1 MVLSFLTLC
10 ISWMLQSKIKNILGH
25 LVDKEDLL
33 LEKKGSIEYGSD
45 MFILV

>member
-10 ISWMLQSKIKNILGH
+10 IFWTIQSKIKNILGQ
-25 LVDKEDLL
+25 LLGKEDLL
-33 LEKKGSIEYGSD
+33 LEKKGSIEYGSG